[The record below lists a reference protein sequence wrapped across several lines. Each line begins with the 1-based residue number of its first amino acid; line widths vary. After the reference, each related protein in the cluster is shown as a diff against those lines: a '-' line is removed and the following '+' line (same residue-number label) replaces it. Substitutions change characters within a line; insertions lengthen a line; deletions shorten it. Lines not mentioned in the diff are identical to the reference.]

1 MRPWRGAGVYLGG
14 GFVHLTAEQIG
25 QCLDAAADGLVDGD
39 ACVLRW
45 FLQHPAYDGF
55 FVSGVAN
62 ADFQAPILVAA
73 QLRMNVAQAIVS
85 RMAATVFEFG
95 LLRRDVELV
104 MRDQDLLRLNFK
116 KTRQCSDRFA

>member
-62 ADFQAPILVAA
+62 ADFQAPILVAS
-73 QLRMNVAQAIVS
+73 QLRMNVAQAIVAS
-85 RMAATVFEFG
+85 VAAAEFEFG
-95 LLRRDVELV
+95 LLGRNVELV
-104 MRDQDLLRLNFK
+104 MRHQNLLWLNFEK
-116 KTRQCSDRFA
+116 AR